1 MGQALMTPV
10 QIALWTV
17 LGVALVVSVVTDVL
31 RREILDVVTYP
42 LMAVGL
48 GTRLFTEGVG
58 DFQSGMLSG
67 LVSGAGLAV
76 LLVPAA
82 LRGRMGWGDVKLM
95 GGVGA
100 VLGFPAVMAAAA
112 FISLVG
118 ALQAVVTLLWHGAVW
133 DTLAAVMRRWAARVR
148 LASADAQP
156 AAQRHIPYGVAIA
169 LGTFWALWWQHSS
182 LG

>member
-1 MGQALMTPV
+1 
-10 QIALWTV
+10 
-17 LGVALVVSVVTDVL
+17 
-31 RREILDVVTYP
+31 
-42 LMAVGL
+42 
-48 GTRLFTEGVG
+48 
-58 DFQSGMLSG
+58 MLSG

>member
-1 MGQALMTPV
+1 MTPGH
-10 QIALWTV
+10 IALWTV
-17 LGVALVVSVVTDVL
+17 LGVALVISVVTDVL

-48 GTRLFTEGVG
+48 GVRLATEGVG
-58 DFQSGMLSG
+58 GLDEGLISG
-67 LVSGAGLAV
+67 LVSGVGLAL
-76 LLVPAA
+76 LLVPGA

-100 VLGFPAVMAAAA
+100 VLGFPASMAAAA

-118 ALQAVVTLLWHGAVW
+118 AAQAVVSLLWQGAVW
-133 DTLAAVMRRWAARVR
+133 DTVAAALRRWAVR
-148 LASADAQP
+148 LHLARSDARP
-156 AAQRHIPYGVAIA
+156 TEQRHIPYGVAIA
-169 LGTFWALWWQHSS
+169 LGTFWALWWQQQS

>member
-1 MGQALMTPV
+1 MTSSH
-10 QIALWTV
+10 IALWVV
-17 LGVALVVSVVTDVL
+17 LGVALVISVVTDVL
-31 RREILDVVTYP
+31 RRQILDVVTYP

-48 GTRLFTEGVG
+48 GVRLWAEGWG
-58 DFQSGMLSG
+58 GWETG
-67 LVSGAGLAV
+67 LVSGVVSAVGLAL

-95 GGVGA
+95 AGVGA

-133 DTLAAVMRRWAARVR
+133 ETLAELIRRQAVRARLMREGAA
-148 LASADAQP
+148 SGP
-156 AAQRHIPYGVAIA
+156 QRHIPYGVAIA
-169 LGTFWALWWQHSS
+169 LGTFWAMWWQHDR

>member
-1 MGQALMTPV
+1 MTPV

-42 LMAVGL
+42 LMGVALGLRFVSEGL
-48 GTRLFTEGVG
+48 GGLEHGV
-58 DFQSGMLSG
+58 
-67 LVSGAGLAV
+67 VSGAVSGVGLAV

-100 VLGFPAVMAAAA
+100 VLGFPAAMAAAA

-118 ALQAVVTLLWHGAVW
+118 ALQAVVTLLWQGAAW
-133 DTLAAVMRRWAARVR
+133 DTLAAVVRRWAARAR
-148 LASADAQP
+148 LVSADARP
-156 AAQRHIPYGVAIA
+156 GPERHIPYGVAIA
-169 LGTFWALWWQHSS
+169 LGTFWALWWQHGS
-182 LG
+182 

>member
-1 MGQALMTPV
+1 MTPV
-10 QIALWTV
+10 QIVLWTV
-17 LGVALVVSVVTDVL
+17 LGVALVISVVTDVL
-31 RREILDVVTYP
+31 RREILDAVTYP

-48 GTRLFTEGVG
+48 GVRLATEGVG
-58 DFQSGMLSG
+58 DLEHGLISGV
-67 LVSGAGLAV
+67 VSGVGLALM
-76 LLVPAA
+76 LLPAA

-100 VLGFPAVMAAAA
+100 VLGFPAVLAAAA

-118 ALQAVVTLLWHGAVW
+118 ALQAVVTLLWQGAVW
-133 DTLAAVMRRWAARVR
+133 DTLAAVVRRWAVRVR

-156 AAQRHIPYGVAIA
+156 APQRHIPYGVAIA
-169 LGTFWALWWQHSS
+169 LGTVWALWWQHGT

>member
-1 MGQALMTPV
+1 MTPGH
-10 QIALWTV
+10 IALWTV
-17 LGVALVVSVVTDVL
+17 LGVALVISVVTDVL

-48 GTRLFTEGVG
+48 GVRLATEGVG
-58 DFQSGMLSG
+58 GLEQGLISG
-67 LVSGAGLAV
+67 LVSGVGLS
-76 LLVPAA
+76 LLLMPAA

-100 VLGFPAVMAAAA
+100 VLGFPASMAAAA

-118 ALQAVVTLLWHGAVW
+118 AAQAVVSLLWQGAVW
-133 DTLAAVMRRWAARVR
+133 DTVAAALRRWAVR
-148 LASADAQP
+148 LHLARSDAQP
-156 AAQRHIPYGVAIA
+156 TEQRHIPYGVAIA
-169 LGTFWALWWQHSS
+169 LGTFWALWWQQQS

>member
-1 MGQALMTPV
+1 MTPGH
-10 QIALWTV
+10 IALWTV
-17 LGVALVVSVVTDVL
+17 LGVALVISLVTDVL
-31 RREILDVVTYP
+31 RRQILDVVTYP

-48 GTRLFTEGVG
+48 GVRLATEGVG
-58 DFQSGMLSG
+58 DLRQG
-67 LVSGAGLAV
+67 LVSGLISGVGLAL

-82 LRGRMGWGDVKLM
+82 ARGRMGWGDVKLM

-100 VLGFPAVMAAAA
+100 VLGFPASMAAAA

-118 ALQAVVTLLWHGAVW
+118 AMQAVITLLWHGAAW
-133 DTLAAVMRRWAARVR
+133 DTVAAVLRRWAVR
-148 LASADAQP
+148 LHLAREDAQP

-169 LGTFWALWWQHSS
+169 LGTFWALWWQHES

>member
-1 MGQALMTPV
+1 MSPFH
-10 QIALWTV
+10 IALWTV
-17 LGVALVVSVVTDVL
+17 LGVALVISVATDVV
-31 RREILDVVTYP
+31 RRQILDVVTYP

-48 GTRLFTEGVG
+48 GARLWAEGVG
-58 DFQSGMLSG
+58 GLESG
-67 LVSGAGLAV
+67 LVSGVISGAGLAL

-95 GGVGA
+95 AGVGA

-118 ALQAVVTLLWHGAVW
+118 ALQAVVTLLWQGAVW
-133 DTLAAVMRRWAARVR
+133 ETLADWLRRWAVRAR
-148 LASADAQP
+148 LMGEGAASGP
-156 AAQRHIPYGVAIA
+156 RRHIPYGVSIA
-169 LGTFWALWWQHSS
+169 LGTFWAMVWQHSR